1 MRKWRAKR
9 SSVLCPPNMPP
20 KPPVATLAECAS
32 APPDPE
38 YLKLLLPYRE
48 AIQKLALA
56 ARKLSS

>member
-1 MRKWRAKR
+1 MAGQAPY
-9 SSVLCPPNMPP
+9 LFANMPP
-20 KPPVATLAECAS
+20 KPPGATLAECAS